1 MLPDGTPCNS
11 MYCCQV
17 RKRPHC
23 EHCQKTLPID
33 DTKHLKVT
41 QSQSKQ
47 KHSSRVSAA
56 ATIASGKISPKD
68 SSQHQCAKTRLHVL
82 YTGCAWSHNRYGCV
96 MIETHTHTHTHTQ
109 THMHTG
115 TNRDRCPLPHVDFPK
130 QEIKGARQ
138 LT

>member
-33 DTKHLKVT
+33 DTKHLMVT

-96 MIETHTHTHTHTQ
+96 MIETHTHTHTR
-109 THMHTG
+109 THKPT
-115 TNRDRCPLPHVDFPK
+115 CI
-130 QEIKGARQ
+130 QERTETDVPSHM
-138 LT
+138 LTSPNKKSREQGS